1 MHHSIKQLVLLYQVY
16 SILCLYNELIFLIWL
31 LSKWD
36 KSLFLKQL
44 VLLYQVLFFILIY
57 LLDLPK
63 CKTIE
68 IVHSFVKT
76 SEIHLTNIPFE
87 NGRLIIKKNSSFKE
101 ITAESIIS
109 DESTSMK

>member
-1 MHHSIKQLVLLYQVY
+1 M
-16 SILCLYNELIFLIWL
+16 
-31 LSKWD
+31 
-36 KSLFLKQL
+36 KQL

-87 NGRLIIKKNSSFKE
+87 NGRLIIKKKKKNSSFKE

-109 DESTSMK
+109 DESKNMKEE

>member
-1 MHHSIKQLVLLYQVY
+1 M
-16 SILCLYNELIFLIWL
+16 
-31 LSKWD
+31 
-36 KSLFLKQL
+36 KQL

-87 NGRLIIKKNSSFKE
+87 NGRLIIKKKKKNSSFQG

>member
-1 MHHSIKQLVLLYQVY
+1 M
-16 SILCLYNELIFLIWL
+16 
-31 LSKWD
+31 
-36 KSLFLKQL
+36 KQL

-87 NGRLIIKKNSSFKE
+87 NGRLIIKKKKKNSFQG